1 MQAYA
6 VRSVVYD
13 PSPRVSEAQGQ
24 MNLFFRSLY
33 ALFPPRLPR
42 FGPEDVAAT
51 AEYYNRLARHYEWM
65 MDPPGMWIERLPAQL
80 TVHTPLFKT
89 AAKVSQKNLRRV
101 APRSKSLAERPK
113 GTEWRIIL
121 TGAPSR
127 RVYGW
132 LLSTAFSFFSPEVSP
147 EQRRRA
153 FP

>member
-1 MQAYA
+1 
-6 VRSVVYD
+6 
-13 PSPRVSEAQGQ
+13 

-80 TVHTPLFKT
+80 TVRTPLFKT

-127 RVYGW
+127 RVTGGFFRP
-132 LLSTAFSFFSPEVSP
+132 LSPSFPSKFHLNSAEGCFRDGASS
-147 EQRRRA
+147 
-153 FP
+153 